1 MKYNIIQLASLFVIA
16 FIFALSVT
24 PPALAR
30 DKKGGDEIKSL
41 TNRIAAL
48 EKKVNQQDSIITG
61 MRKKLDKINNPE
73 IAIPNIQDLNNL
85 RKGGNRFEFNGQTY
99 YMVPIKDTVDV
110 K

>member
-1 MKYNIIQLASLFVIA
+1 
-16 FIFALSVT
+16 
-24 PPALAR
+24 
-30 DKKGGDEIKSL
+30 
-41 TNRIAAL
+41 
-48 EKKVNQQDSIITG
+48 